1 MWSRIRSTFVR
12 SSLAALA
19 AGLLA
24 MPVQAATPRFCVFD
38 PAGADG
44 DLHAL
49 AGHYLQGSGV
59 SLVPYHDERIAVE
72 DFKAGRCDGVAVSSF
87 RARAFNPFVAS
98 IDAPGT
104 LATAAEMKSL
114 ATVLAHPRLA
124 PDLARGSIEVAGVIP
139 LGNLY
144 VMVRDRYLHTPAK
157 LAGRRIGVLEWD
169 RAQARIVQSLGAQ
182 PVGSDVS
189 QYALR
194 FNNGQVD
201 VIAAPALLFRHF
213 ELERGIG
220 ERGAVFRFPLM
231 PLTAVLLV
239 HGDRFPDG
247 FAARLRAG
255 IPARIDVGMARV
267 AAAEAAIKP
276 RYWQALT
283 EAEHTRYRQMVDD
296 LREQMQREGFYD
308 TRMMAVLRQVRCRH
322 EPSRAECS
330 IARR

>member
-1 MWSRIRSTFVR
+1 M
-12 SSLAALA
+12 AAPSPKL
-19 AGLLA
+19 
-24 MPVQAATPRFCVFD
+24 CVFD

-44 DLHAL
+44 ELYAL
-49 AGHYLQGSGV
+49 AGHYLAGSAV
-59 SLVPYHDERIAVE
+59 ALVPYHDERIAVE

-98 IDAPGT
+98 IDAPGA
-104 LATAAEMKSL
+104 LASPVEMKSL
-114 ATVLAHPRLA
+114 ATALANPRLA
-124 PDLARGSIEVAGVIP
+124 PDLVRGNIEVAGVLP

-144 VMVRDRYLHTPAK
+144 VLVRDRHLHTPARMV
-157 LAGRRIGVLEWD
+157 GRRVGVLEWD

-213 ELERGIG
+213 ELERGVG

-231 PLTAVLLV
+231 PLTATVLV
-239 HGDRFPDG
+239 HRDRFPEG
-247 FAARLRAG
+247 FGAALRAR
-255 IPARIDVGMARV
+255 IPARIDGGMARV

-276 RYWQALT
+276 RYWQELT
-283 EAEHTRYRQMVDD
+283 NAEYTQYRQMVDD
-296 LREQMQREGFYD
+296 LRAQMQREGFYD
-308 TRMMAVLRQVRCRH
+308 
-322 EPSRAECS
+322 
-330 IARR
+330 